1 MSEKPQPRNATPS
14 LLALLLAE
22 ENKRLAAKPPE
33 KRVQARMRS
42 LSRVLVACG
51 DLIVGLFDQLTG
63 PAERELAEMEQGRS
77 PVTLRV
83 MLLADLQQ
91 AYLALET
98 VAEDLDVSSRIGAR
112 EAERLHG
119 VRRREETLRLV
130 RSALSTGADRE
141 LG

>member
-1 MSEKPQPRNATPS
+1 
-14 LLALLLAE
+14 
-22 ENKRLAAKPPE
+22 
-33 KRVQARMRS
+33 
-42 LSRVLVACG
+42 
-51 DLIVGLFDQLTG
+51 
-63 PAERELAEMEQGRS
+63 MEQGRS